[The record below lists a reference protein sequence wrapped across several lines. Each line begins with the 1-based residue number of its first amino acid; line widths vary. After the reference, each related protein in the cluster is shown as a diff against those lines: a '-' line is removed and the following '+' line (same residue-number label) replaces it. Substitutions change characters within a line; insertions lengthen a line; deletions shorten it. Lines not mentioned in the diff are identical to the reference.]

1 VSYSREDS
9 GFVLRLVRDL
19 KAAGAKVWLDQL
31 DIQAGRNW
39 DTSVHSALDRC
50 SWVLAVLSPA
60 FVRSKSAQ
68 DEIGLAL
75 DENKTVIPVYYQNCI
90 VPWRLRRVQH
100 VDFRSDYAPAL
111 TKLLAGLRVKKSA
124 GPGTPKKQSRRSV
137 QDQGELP
144 AERKRLA
151 RLKKVVSEGHR
162 TADEPAVEAVDEFSR
177 AERAA
182 QSILGRTQQRPRVA
196 VVLGSGLGDFADE
209 LHDAVRIPFAEI
221 PFFPKSTAVG
231 HAGALVI
238 GTFDGMP
245 VAVMQGRV
253 HFYEGYSFQ
262 QVAFPVRVLAWMGV
276 NALVLTN
283 AAGGINAE
291 YKLGGLVVLRDHINL
306 QGGNPLIGP
315 NDDRFGPRFPDMTDA
330 YNATFR
336 RFALDEAE
344 RLEGG
349 IHEGVYAAL
358 PGPSFETPAE
368 IRALRT
374 IGADLV
380 GMSTVP
386 EVIVARHMGLEVLA
400 ISCVTNMAAGMTG
413 EKLTHTEVLETGQ
426 RVRGK
431 FLALVR
437 AVLPK
442 IERYLKERGVA
453 E

>member
-1 VSYSREDS
+1 MS
-9 GFVLRLVRDL
+9 LRWKR
-19 KAAGAKVWLDQL
+19 WT
-31 DIQAGRNW
+31 N
-39 DTSVHSALDRC
+39 
-50 SWVLAVLSPA
+50 SPA
-60 FVRSKSAQ
+60 RSGRRNSFWI
-68 DEIGLAL
+68 EPNSG
-75 DENKTVIPVYYQNCI
+75 
-90 VPWRLRRVQH
+90 RRV
-100 VDFRSDYAPAL
+100 AL
-111 TKLLAGLRVKKSA
+111 
-124 GPGTPKKQSRRSV
+124 
-137 QDQGELP
+137 
-144 AERKRLA
+144 
-151 RLKKVVSEGHR
+151 
-162 TADEPAVEAVDEFSR
+162 
-177 AERAA
+177 
-182 QSILGRTQQRPRVA
+182 
-196 VVLGSGLGDFADE
+196 VLGSGLGDFADD
-209 LHDAVRIPFAEI
+209 LQHAVRIPFAEI
-221 PFFPKSTAVG
+221 PFFPKSTAIG

-291 YKLGGLVVLRDHINL
+291 YKLGALVVLRDHINL

-336 RFALDEAE
+336 GFALDEAE

-386 EVIVARHMGLEVLA
+386 EVIVARHMGLGGAGDLVCDEHGCRHDRGEAHPYRGAGDGTARAWQVSRA
-400 ISCVTNMAAGMTG
+400 GKGCAAEDRALSERTRGCG
-413 EKLTHTEVLETGQ
+413 LRLLPRQTE
-426 RVRGK
+426 
-431 FLALVR
+431 
-437 AVLPK
+437 
-442 IERYLKERGVA
+442 
-453 E
+453 